1 MSNNVAV
8 VRLDAEVLDEL
19 RKLAAESNM
28 SIANLASAAIRYAL
42 EHAKVHTEV
51 RTVTVEVKNVV
62 FGEG

>member
-19 RKLAAESNM
+19 RRLAAESDM

-42 EHAKVHTEV
+42 ERAKIKKTIKTIEV
-51 RTVTVEVKNVV
+51 RTIV
-62 FGEG
+62 FEEG